1 MFHGFGLVGV
11 VGIFIYFYL
20 ASFIVLGGWQ
30 CVEWNRL
37 FVVETHEGWMD
48 GGLAWLDDSIQLE
61 AARLAFLPPYR
72 THVFIS
78 SGESTWW
85 FFFFLPY
92 VLIVRGKRNSY

>member
-1 MFHGFGLVGV
+1 
-11 VGIFIYFYL
+11 
-20 ASFIVLGGWQ
+20 
-30 CVEWNRL
+30 VEWNRL

-85 FFFFLPY
+85 FFFSFFLMY
-92 VLIVRGKRNSY
+92 